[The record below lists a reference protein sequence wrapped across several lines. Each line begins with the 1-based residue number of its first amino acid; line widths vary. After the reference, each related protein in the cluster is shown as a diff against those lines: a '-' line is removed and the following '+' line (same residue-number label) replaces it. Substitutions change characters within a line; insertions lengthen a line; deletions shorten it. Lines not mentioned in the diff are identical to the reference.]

1 MKHSK
6 SAACL
11 AMISAI
17 IFLTAN
23 LGMATV
29 ANLGMATENDIRIQK
44 VINKTRNDLGELAK
58 STISNEIADLMKTL
72 DEQYSSWS
80 KTCGKDFDP
89 ANAEGT
95 CKVMADQMRETGI
108 KLYRKLGKYL
118 PSIQDRYQKSAKSA
132 HQILNEESAIEPLNL
147 YKETLNSYIPPK
159 KGTNGTKLRPAE
171 KGEPFRRTSQ
181 SISNLNMPGN
191 LLNKLKKILPSFGA
205 KAPTAIV
212 AGASYVTMHEN
223 AITARDLALAF
234 DEAAELLEQQKEYGT
249 IVLAVTKGVEA
260 LPGMFG
266 IQASQS
272 AFTAEPDQNVL
283 DYYEQQEQYPD
294 EGGIQTPQTGG
305 LPEIE

>member
-11 AMISAI
+11 AMILGI

-23 LGMATV
+23 LGIAQ
-29 ANLGMATENDIRIQK
+29 TENDIRIQR
-44 VINKTRNDLGELAK
+44 VINKTRADLGELAK
-58 STISNEIADLMKTL
+58 SNISNEIADLMKTL
-72 DEQYSSWS
+72 DVQYSSWS
-80 KTCGKDFDP
+80 ETCGKDFDP
-89 ANAEGT
+89 ANAKGT

-108 KLYRKLGKYL
+108 KLYKKLGEYL
-118 PSIQDRYQKSAKSA
+118 PSIQDRYEKSAIAA
-132 HQILNEESAIEPLNL
+132 HKVLEDVSAIEPLNL
-147 YKETLNSYIPPK
+147 YKDTLNSYIPPK
-159 KGTNGTKLRPAE
+159 KGTNGKKPE
-171 KGEPFRRTSQ
+171 PGKPFRRVSQ
-181 SISNLNMPGN
+181 NISKLNVPGN
-191 LLNKLKKILPSFGA
+191 LLNKLKKILPSFGS
-205 KAPTAIV
+205 KVPTAIV
-212 AGASYVTMHEN
+212 AGTSYVTMHEN

-266 IQASQS
+266 IQASQT

-283 DYYEQQEQYPD
+283 DYYERHEQDSD
-294 EGGIQTPQTGG
+294 EGGTPTPTTDG